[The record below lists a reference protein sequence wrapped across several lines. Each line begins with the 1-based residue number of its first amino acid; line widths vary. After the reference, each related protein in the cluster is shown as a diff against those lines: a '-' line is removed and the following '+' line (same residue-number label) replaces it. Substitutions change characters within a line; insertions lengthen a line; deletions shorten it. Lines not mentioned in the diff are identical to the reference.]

1 MAPNERR
8 LQFRNI
14 VNLPMILQDE
24 IAECGHACVAMISNF
39 WGHRLDMHT
48 IRSLHKPS
56 TRGVTLRDINQIFE
70 GLGFK
75 TRALRVPINEL
86 HRIKGPAVLHW
97 NMNHFVVL
105 KQVKK
110 KGVIIHDPAF
120 GARLCGH
127 DELSKSFTGVVL
139 EIEKSQGFTQLT
151 TQTKLSLFDLM
162 KTAIGVKSL
171 LALLVV
177 LSLSIELL
185 GLLNPLFMQ
194 YVTDQVIGS
203 SDATNL
209 YTLAAGF
216 TIVLLAHAFTEFI
229 RAHLVLYIT
238 THLTEAFSSNV
249 MKHLLALPL
258 AFFEARHKGDI
269 QSKFQGID
277 QIQKK
282 ISTDF
287 INTLLDG
294 FLFAVN
300 LVVMLTYSRLLTSIV
315 FFALLLY
322 VGIRYVSYHLLKK
335 QTVTSIHQHAKAA
348 SVFLETLH
356 AIKPIKAFM
365 KESMQW
371 NTWRNGYIDALNA
384 DIQVSRIQI
393 AYQTVNQLLFHLEH
407 MIVICVGAK
416 LVLTNQLSVGMLV
429 AFLAYR
435 MLLVTK
441 FATFVQHV
449 FDYKLISI
457 QLNRL
462 SDIVF
467 QKPEV
472 LSSGCG
478 ERATIKGALSLRNIS
493 FQYNRDTVFSNVTLD
508 IKAGEK
514 IAIVGPSGCGKSTL
528 LKVMMGLL
536 LPTSGEIL
544 IDGLALSDFGLK
556 NYRDVIASVMQE
568 DVLLSGSILDNIAF
582 FEDQIDMAHLHHV
595 AQLACIHATIQQF
608 PMGYETLVGDMGSTL
623 SGGQKQRILLARAL
637 YKQPKLLFLDEA
649 TSHLD
654 VDNEKNINAA
664 LKSLDITQVI
674 IAHRQETIQMADKVF
689 DLTGHT
695 L

>member
-1 MAPNERR
+1 
-8 LQFRNI
+8 
-14 VNLPMILQDE
+14 
-24 IAECGHACVAMISNF
+24 MISNF
-39 WGHRLDMHT
+39 WGHRLDLHT

-75 TRALRVPINEL
+75 TRALRVPLNEL

-97 NMNHFVVL
+97 NMNHVVVL
-105 KQVKK
+105 KRVKK
-110 KGVIIHDPAF
+110 KGILIHDPAF

-127 DELSKSFTGVVL
+127 EELSKSFTGVVL
-139 EIEKSQGFTQLT
+139 EVEKSQNFDQLT
-151 TQTKLSLFDLM
+151 TQTKLSLYDLM
-162 KTAIGVKSL
+162 KTTIGIKSL
-171 LALLVV
+171 LGLLLV

-194 YVTDQVIGS
+194 YVTDHVIGA

-209 YTLAAGF
+209 YTFAAGF
-216 TIVLLAHAFTEFI
+216 TIVLLAHAFTECI

-258 AFFEARHKGDI
+258 TFFEARHKGDI
-269 QSKFQGID
+269 QSKFQAID

-294 FLFAVN
+294 FLFVVN
-300 LVVMLTYSRLLTSIV
+300 LLVMFTYSRLLTSIV
-315 FFALLLY
+315 FLALLLY
-322 VGIRYVSYHLLKK
+322 VGIRYISYHSLKK

-356 AIKPIKAFM
+356 AIKPIKSFV

-393 AYQTVNQLLFHLEH
+393 AYQIINQLLFHLEH

-416 LVLTNQLSVGMLV
+416 LVLTNQLTVGMLV

-435 MLLVTK
+435 LLLVTK
-441 FATFVQHV
+441 SATFIQHV
-449 FDYKLISI
+449 FDYKLITI

-462 SDIVF
+462 SDILF

-472 LSSGCG
+472 LSPGCG
-478 ERATIKGALSLRNIS
+478 ARSCIKGSLSLRNIS
-493 FQYNRDTVFSNVTLD
+493 FQYNRDTVFSNITLD

-536 LPTSGEIL
+536 LPTSGEVF
-544 IDGLALSDFGLK
+544 IDGLSLSDFGLK
-556 NYRDVIASVMQE
+556 NYRDAVASVMQE
-568 DVLLSGSILDNIAF
+568 DILLSGTIWDNIAF
-582 FEDQIDMAHLHHV
+582 FEEDVDRARLYHV

-654 VDNEKNINAA
+654 VDNEKSINAA

-674 IAHRQETIQMADKVF
+674 IAHRQETIQMADRVF
-689 DLTGHT
+689 DLTGHI
-695 L
+695 LC

>member
-1 MAPNERR
+1 M
-8 LQFRNI
+8 
-14 VNLPMILQDE
+14 
-24 IAECGHACVAMISNF
+24 
-39 WGHRLDMHT
+39 
-48 IRSLHKPS
+48 
-56 TRGVTLRDINQIFE
+56 
-70 GLGFK
+70 
-75 TRALRVPINEL
+75 
-86 HRIKGPAVLHW
+86 
-97 NMNHFVVL
+97 
-105 KQVKK
+105 
-110 KGVIIHDPAF
+110 
-120 GARLCGH
+120 
-127 DELSKSFTGVVL
+127 
-139 EIEKSQGFTQLT
+139 
-151 TQTKLSLFDLM
+151 
-162 KTAIGVKSL
+162 
-171 LALLVV
+171 
-177 LSLSIELL
+177 
-185 GLLNPLFMQ
+185 
-194 YVTDQVIGS
+194 
-203 SDATNL
+203 
-209 YTLAAGF
+209 
-216 TIVLLAHAFTEFI
+216 
-229 RAHLVLYIT
+229 
-238 THLTEAFSSNV
+238 
-249 MKHLLALPL
+249 
-258 AFFEARHKGDI
+258 
-269 QSKFQGID
+269 
-277 QIQKK
+277 
-282 ISTDF
+282 
-287 INTLLDG
+287 
-294 FLFAVN
+294 
-300 LVVMLTYSRLLTSIV
+300 
-315 FFALLLY
+315 
-322 VGIRYVSYHLLKK
+322 
-335 QTVTSIHQHAKAA
+335 
-348 SVFLETLH
+348 
-356 AIKPIKAFM
+356 
-365 KESMQW
+365 
-371 NTWRNGYIDALNA
+371 
-384 DIQVSRIQI
+384 SRIQI

-449 FDYKLISI
+449 FDYQLISI

-467 QKPEV
+467 QKAEV

-478 ERATIKGALSLRNIS
+478 ERATIQGALSLRNIS
-493 FQYNRDTVFSNVTLD
+493 FQYNRDTVFSNITLD

-536 LPTSGEIL
+536 LPTSGEIC

-582 FEDQIDMAHLHHV
+582 FEEQIDMVHLHHV